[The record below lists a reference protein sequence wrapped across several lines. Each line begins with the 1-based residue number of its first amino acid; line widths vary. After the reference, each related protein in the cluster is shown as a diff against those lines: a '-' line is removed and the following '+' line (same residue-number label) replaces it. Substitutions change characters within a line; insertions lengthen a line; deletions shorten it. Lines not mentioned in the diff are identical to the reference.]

1 MEKNLY
7 IDASH
12 PNETRVVLKSE
23 NNIEDYEYEGLKN
36 TLIKNNIYL
45 GKVSRI
51 EPSLQAAFVDF
62 GRDRHGF
69 LSFNDIQSDYYQIPK
84 SDLEIIKQQE
94 EQAREELS
102 KEVEAKEEKNLAEGK
117 LEIDDPLEVEKETNE
132 IQQSELAN
140 DNTQIE
146 LSENENSD
154 EVVNEITE
162 GEISKPK
169 IKPFRFK
176 RYKIQEVIKPNQV
189 ILVQVIKDER
199 GQKGAALSTFI
210 SIAGKY
216 IVLMPNTP
224 KGGGISRKIFNPA
237 DRKKIRSILNEIEI
251 PKEMG
256 LIVRTA
262 GSNKTKNE
270 INQDLETLKNTWNQI
285 KDTALN
291 SIAPSLVHQ
300 ESEII
305 KRTLRDMYDEN
316 TKNVIIEGNEGY
328 KKAQNFMKMMMP
340 SHVKKI
346 KKYRGKVPLFIE
358 ENIEQKLNQ
367 IFESEIKLNS
377 GGYLVINPTEAL
389 VSIDINSGSSIKQKN
404 VESTALDTN
413 LEAAEE
419 IARQIKIRDLS
430 GLIIIDFIDMLSY
443 GNRRMVER
451 RLKEK
456 CRTDRARIQI
466 GRISNF
472 GLLEMSR
479 QRLRESAVKWKV
491 ELTDESFAQKLLK
504 IVEIKSVLSKAKFV
518 ELKVCEK
525 ISDFLKEN
533 FVDDL
538 TYFEKKNKMKID
550 IITDNSLIIPEY
562 IIDLKNKSN
571 KTIELVEHYEKLKN
585 LEQQKVDEKL
595 LNNKENKKFH
605 KKKNFKKKFFKKK
618 TK

>member
-7 IDASH
+7 IDATH
-12 PNETRVVLKSE
+12 PNETRVVLKS
-23 NNIEDYEYEGLKN
+23 NNKIEDYEYEGLKN
-36 TLIKNNIYL
+36 NLIKNNIYL

-62 GRDRHGF
+62 GRERHGF

-84 SDLEIIKQQE
+84 NDIEIIKKE
-94 EQAREELS
+94 EERAREELS
-102 KEVEAKEEKNLAEGK
+102 KKVEAKEEENIAEGK
-117 LEIDDPLEVEKETNE
+117 LEIDDPLENKE
-132 IQQSELAN
+132 I
-140 DNTQIE
+140 
-146 LSENENSD
+146 ENENK
-154 EVVNEITE
+154 ENFEEIE
-162 GEISKPK
+162 KREFKPK
-169 IKPFRFK
+169 FK

-237 DRKKIRSILNEIEI
+237 DRKKIRIILNEIEI

-270 INQDLETLKNTWNQI
+270 IDQDLNSLINSWNQI
-285 KDTALN
+285 KENAIN
-291 SIAPSLVHQ
+291 SIAPALIHQ

-305 KRTLRDMYDEN
+305 KRTIRDMYDDS
-316 TKNVIIEGNEGY
+316 TKNIIVEGSEGF
-328 KKAQNFMKMMMP
+328 KKAQNFMKTMMP

-346 KKYRGKVPLFIE
+346 KKYRGKTSLFIE
-358 ENIEQKLNQ
+358 EGIEEKLNQ

-389 VSIDINSGSSIKQKN
+389 VSIDVNSGSSIKQKN
-404 VESTALDTN
+404 VENTALDTN
-413 LEAAEE
+413 LEAVDE
-419 IARQIKIRDLS
+419 ITRQIKIRDLS
-430 GLIIIDFIDMLSY
+430 GLIIIDFIDMLSF
-443 GNRRMVER
+443 GNRKTVER

-456 CRTDRARIQI
+456 CRADRARIQI

-491 ELTDESFAQKLLK
+491 GLTDESFAQKLLK
-504 IVEIKSVLSKAKFV
+504 LVEIKTVLNKAKFV
-518 ELKVCEK
+518 DVKVCEK

-533 FVDDL
+533 FIGDL
-538 TYFEKKNKMKID
+538 THFEKKNKIKID
-550 IITDNSLIIPEY
+550 IIIDKNLVIPEY
-562 IIDLKNKSN
+562 IIDLKNKSK
-571 KTIELVEHYEKLKN
+571 KTIQLIEHYEKLKN
-585 LEQQKVDEKL
+585 LELQKINDNVINLKA
-595 LNNKENKKFH
+595 KKKFKKKSV
-605 KKKNFKKKFFKKK
+605 KKKNFYKKAK
-618 TK
+618 

>member
-12 PNETRVVLKSE
+12 PNETRVVLKSGE
-23 NNIEDYEYEGLKN
+23 NIEDYEYEGIKN
-36 TLIKNNIYL
+36 NLIKNNIYL

-51 EPSLQAAFVDF
+51 DPSLQAAFIDF
-62 GRDRHGF
+62 GRERHGF

-84 SDLEIIKQQE
+84 SDLQIIKKE
-94 EQAREELS
+94 EEKVREELS
-102 KEVEAKEEKNLAEGK
+102 KQVEALEEENLAEGK
-117 LEIDDPLEVEKETNE
+117 LETDDPIEKKEAADKDTE
-132 IQQSELAN
+132 
-140 DNTQIE
+140 
-146 LSENENSD
+146 ENSG
-154 EVVNEITE
+154 NKKTE
-162 GEISKPK
+162 NRYK
-169 IKPFRFK
+169 FK

-189 ILVQVIKDER
+189 ILVQVLKDER

-224 KGGGISRKIFNPA
+224 KGGGISRKIFNPI
-237 DRKKIRSILNEIEI
+237 DRRKIRTILNEIEI

-270 INQDLETLKNTWNQI
+270 INHDLTTLINTWNQI
-285 KDTALN
+285 KTNAIN
-291 SIAPSLVHQ
+291 SIAPSLIHQ

-305 KRTLRDMYDEN
+305 KRTLRDMYDEA
-316 TKNVIIEGNEGY
+316 TKNIIIEGNDGY
-328 KKAQNFMKMMMP
+328 KKAQNYMKLMMP
-340 SHVKKI
+340 SHVKRV
-346 KKYRGKVPLFIE
+346 KKYRGRIPLFIE
-358 ENIEQKLNQ
+358 EHIEQKLNQ

-413 LEAAEE
+413 LEAADE

-443 GNRRMVER
+443 GNRRLVER
-451 RLKEK
+451 KLKEK

-491 ELTDESFAQKLLK
+491 NLTDESFAQKLLK
-504 IVEIKSVLSKAKFV
+504 LVELKAILNKAKFV
-518 ELKVCEK
+518 EIKVCKK

-533 FVDDL
+533 FIEDL
-538 TYFEKKNKMKID
+538 THSEKKNKMKID
-550 IITDNSLIIPEY
+550 IISDTSLIIPEY
-562 IIDLKNKSN
+562 IIDIKNKSK
-571 KTIELVEHYEKLKN
+571 KTIELIEHFEKLKK
-585 LEQQKVDEKL
+585 LDMQKKGDNIINIKEK
-595 LNNKENKKFH
+595 KIF
-605 KKKNFKKKFFKKK
+605 KKKTYRKKKFFKKAK
-618 TK
+618 

>member
-12 PNETRVVLKSE
+12 PNEIRVVLKSE

-36 TLIKNNIYL
+36 NLIKNNIYL

-62 GRDRHGF
+62 GRERHGF

-84 SDLEIIKQQE
+84 SDLEIIKQE
-94 EQAREELS
+94 EERAREELS
-102 KEVEAKEEKNLAEGK
+102 KEVEAKEEENLAEGK
-117 LEIDDPLEVEKETNE
+117 LETEDPIEKKEPDEKEIIKNDVEKKNE
-132 IQQSELAN
+132 KKYN
-140 DNTQIE
+140 
-146 LSENENSD
+146 
-154 EVVNEITE
+154 
-162 GEISKPK
+162 
-169 IKPFRFK
+169 FK

-237 DRKKIRSILNEIEI
+237 DRKKIRTILNEIEI

-270 INQDLETLKNTWNQI
+270 ITQDLNGLINNWNQI
-285 KDTALN
+285 KDNALN
-291 SIAPSLVHQ
+291 SIAPTLIHQ

-316 TKNVIIEGNEGY
+316 TNNIIVEGNDGY
-328 KKAQNFMKMMMP
+328 KKTQSFMKMMMP

-346 KKYRGKVPLFIE
+346 KKYRGKNPLFIE
-358 ENIEQKLNQ
+358 VGIEQKLNQ
-367 IFESEIKLNS
+367 IFDSEIKLNS

-389 VSIDINSGSSIKQKN
+389 ISIDINSGSSIKQKN
-404 VESTALDTN
+404 VENTALDTN
-413 LEAAEE
+413 LEAADE

-443 GNRRMVER
+443 GNRRLVEK

-456 CRTDRARIQI
+456 CRSDRARIQI

-491 ELTDESFAQKLLK
+491 NLTDESFALKLLK
-504 IVEIKSVLSKAKFV
+504 LVELKSVLKKAKFV
-518 ELKVCEK
+518 DLKVCKK

-533 FVDDL
+533 FIEDL

-562 IIDLKNKSN
+562 IIDLKNRSK
-571 KTIELVEHYEKLKN
+571 KTIELIENYEKLKN
-585 LEQQKVDEKL
+585 LSKKSPE
-595 LNNKENKKFH
+595 NNIIDFKEKKF
-605 KKKNFKKKFFKKK
+605 KKKTFKRKKFFKKK
-618 TK
+618 AK

>member
-1 MEKNLY
+1 MDKNLY

-12 PNETRVVLKSE
+12 PNETRVVLKSN
-23 NNIEDYEYEGLKN
+23 NNIEDYEYEGLKSN
-36 TLIKNNIYL
+36 LNKNNIYL

-62 GRDRHGF
+62 GREKHGF

-84 SDLEIIKQQE
+84 SDLKIIKE
-94 EQAREELS
+94 EEEKAREELS
-102 KEVEAKEEKNLAEGK
+102 KKNEEKEEEDIAEGK
-117 LEIDDPLEVEKETNE
+117 LEIDDPIEKKALEEKENLE
-132 IQQSELAN
+132 DDKEKK
-140 DNTQIE
+140 E
-146 LSENENSD
+146 EK
-154 EVVNEITE
+154 
-162 GEISKPK
+162 KPK
-169 IKPFRFK
+169 FK

-270 INQDLETLKNTWNQI
+270 INHDLLTLINTWNQI
-285 KDTALN
+285 KDVAIN
-291 SIAPSLVHQ
+291 SIAPSLIHQ

-316 TKNVIIEGNEGY
+316 TNNIIIEGNEGY

-346 KKYRGKVPLFIE
+346 KKYRGKIPLFIE
-358 ENIEQKLNQ
+358 EGIEQKLNQ
-367 IFESEIKLNS
+367 IFESEVKLSS

-413 LEAAEE
+413 LEAADE

-443 GNRRMVER
+443 GNRKLVER

-456 CRTDRARIQI
+456 CRSDRARIQI

-479 QRLRESAVKWKV
+479 QRLRESAVKWKIN
-491 ELTDESFAQKLLK
+491 LTDESFAQKILK
-504 IVEIKSVLSKAKFV
+504 LVELKAVLNKAKFV

-550 IITDNSLIIPEY
+550 IISDNSLIIPEY
-562 IIDLKNKSN
+562 IIEIKNKSK
-571 KTIELVEHYEKLKN
+571 KTLELIENFKNLKN
-585 LEQQKVDEKL
+585 LEQQK
-595 LNNKENKKFH
+595 KEDNVIQIKD
-605 KKKNFKKKFFKKK
+605 KKKFKKKPFRKRKYFKKAR
-618 TK
+618 

>member
-12 PNETRVVLKSE
+12 PNETRVVLKS
-23 NNIEDYEYEGLKN
+23 NDKIEDYEYEGSKN
-36 TLIKNNIYL
+36 NLIKNNIYL

-62 GRDRHGF
+62 GRERHGF

-84 SDLEIIKQQE
+84 SDLELIKKE
-94 EQAREELS
+94 EEKLREELS
-102 KEVEAKEEKNLAEGK
+102 KKVEEKENENLAEGK
-117 LEIDDPLEVEKETNE
+117 LEIDDPIDVEKKDIEEKEKNIDDTNRKFE
-132 IQQSELAN
+132 
-140 DNTQIE
+140 
-146 LSENENSD
+146 
-154 EVVNEITE
+154 
-162 GEISKPK
+162 SKNK
-169 IKPFRFK
+169 FK

-270 INQDLETLKNTWNQI
+270 IEHDLMTLIKSWNQI
-285 KDTALN
+285 KENAIN
-291 SIAPSLVHQ
+291 AIAPSLIHQ

-305 KRTLRDMYDEN
+305 NRTLRDMYDDKTN
-316 TKNVIIEGNEGY
+316 SIIIEGNEGY
-328 KKAQNFMKMMMP
+328 KKAQNFMKMLMP

-358 ENIEQKLNQ
+358 EGIEQKLNQ
-367 IFESEIKLNS
+367 IFDTEIKLSS

-443 GNRRMVER
+443 GNRRTVER
-451 RLKEK
+451 KLKEK
-456 CRTDRARIQI
+456 CRSDRARIQI

-491 ELTDESFAQKLLK
+491 ELTDESFAQKILK
-504 IVEIKSVLSKAKFV
+504 LVELKAVINKGKFV
-518 ELKVCEK
+518 ELKVCDK
-525 ISDFLKEN
+525 ISEFLKEN
-533 FVDDL
+533 FIEDL
-538 TYFEKKNKMKID
+538 TFFEKKNKMKID
-550 IITDNSLIIPEY
+550 IISDNSLIIPEY
-562 IIDLKNKSN
+562 IIDIKNKSK
-571 KTIELVEHYEKLKN
+571 KTIELIEYFEKLKN
-585 LEQQKVDEKL
+585 LETLIKEKSSTKVKI
-595 LNNKENKKFH
+595 
-605 KKKNFKKKFFKKK
+605 KKKKYRKKKFYKKSK
-618 TK
+618 